1 MAQLIKV
8 SGLTDKEM
16 ATVFSFGLMVQDMRA
31 YGWGIRLTE
40 TESSCTQMVTCMK
53 ENGATTRQKDK
64 EHTRMQMAPTTR
76 ELGSMINSMDAALSR
91 GLMARAM
98 KAITKRAKKR
108 ARVV

>member
-16 ATVFSFGLMVQDMRA
+16 ATVYSFGLMVQDMRA

-53 ENGATTRQKDK
+53 ENGATTRQRDK

-76 ELGSMINSMDAALSR
+76 ERGSMINSMDAALSR
-91 GLMARAM
+91 GPMAHDT
-98 KAITKRAKKR
+98 KAIMKRAKKR